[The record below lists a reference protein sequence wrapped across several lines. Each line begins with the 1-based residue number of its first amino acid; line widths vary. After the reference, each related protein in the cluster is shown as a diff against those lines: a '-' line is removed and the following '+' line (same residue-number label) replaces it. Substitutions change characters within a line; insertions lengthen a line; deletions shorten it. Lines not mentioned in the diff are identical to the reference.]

1 MISKLALIKTG
12 GQYYRMLTRRVEQT
26 CLLAGKGGG
35 GTLPGL
41 NCCLKVSPCHMGFP
55 VVLNETQRRLRCVRF
70 NWGLIGTGNGL
81 GHLCYQSVHLPSTS
95 LRSRGPL
102 HERPFTIVLW
112 MEHCVRSS
120 NRLLKI
126 SNWLAG
132 IIFPVYAFH
141 SLSCSSFSLQ
151 PPLSKNI
158 MESGPW
164 HFLLTV

>member
-1 MISKLALIKTG
+1 
-12 GQYYRMLTRRVEQT
+12 MLTRRVEQT

-55 VVLNETQRRLRCVRF
+55 VRLNETQRRLRCVRF

-81 GHLCYQSVHLPSTS
+81 GHLCYQSVHLPST
-95 LRSRGPL
+95 
-102 HERPFTIVLW
+102 PF
-112 MEHCVRSS
+112 
-120 NRLLKI
+120 KI
-126 SNWLAG
+126 SGVPPWTPVHYCALNGALCACVCALVIDCWKSRNWLAG

-141 SLSCSSFSLQ
+141 SLSLSLS
-151 PPLSKNI
+151 LTASVKKHY
-158 MESGPW
+158 GKWPW